1 MICPRNRRTTSGL
14 YRTASGSPSNPNS
27 RTRYATGDIPNR
39 SRITRSFAPTCRNE
53 RASRSNISRHCSTI
67 PRP

>member
-1 MICPRNRRTTSGL
+1 MICPRRRRTTSGL
-14 YRTASGSPSNPNS
+14 YRTAAGSSSNPNN
-27 RTRYATGDIPNR
+27 RTRYATGDIPNC

-53 RASRSNISRHCSTI
+53 RPSRSSISLHCSTI